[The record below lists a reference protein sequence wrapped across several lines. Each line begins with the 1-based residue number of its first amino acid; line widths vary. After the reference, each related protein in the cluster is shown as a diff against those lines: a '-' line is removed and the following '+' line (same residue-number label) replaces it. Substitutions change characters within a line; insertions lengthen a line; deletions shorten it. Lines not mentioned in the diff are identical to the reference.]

1 VRKTYHSS
9 TRRWN
14 MKNYKKRNNIKHF
27 HSISDVFSKQT
38 PHYIH
43 SNRVSHF
50 THENVQ
56 HDDDQVLKRSLVA
69 TMYEYLSEDEPE
81 MAATDNC
88 NDDSLQKRVNEIVD
102 GGSEKLKSSWMSR
115 LHFVNQS
122 VLELGDFIP
131 LVLSRWYCSGH
142 GCGLDQVAVE
152 GKEGFMIFRFY
163 ELLS

>member
-1 VRKTYHSS
+1 MKT
-9 TRRWN
+9 
-14 MKNYKKRNNIKHF
+14 YKKRNNVQHF
-27 HSISDVFSKQT
+27 HHSNDVFQQHT
-38 PHYIH
+38 
-43 SNRVSHF
+43 SNFINNNTTSRF
-50 THENVQ
+50 LHENVK

-69 TMYEYLSEDEPE
+69 TMYDYLSEDEPE

-102 GGSEKLKSSWMSR
+102 GGAEKLKSSWMSR

-152 GKEGFMIFRFY
+152 GAEG
-163 ELLS
+163 